1 MTKTLSITSIA
12 LLSLLLAVGCGG
24 ERKSA
29 STDSGSAGASSI
41 GEYNGKPLE
50 QIPVVATFKYP
61 DDFVITTTRK
71 QIVQKWGEPKDV
83 VTEKVTSPYDK
94 NTEDTRYTL
103 KYDGF
108 SFLFY
113 YSAAKKQEL
122 LVATT
127 ITSPSYAVSDGL
139 RVGMFKS
146 VMLAKFGEPTFVEKS
161 SYVYTAGMGSEPQSR
176 SPNQMNKELTITDNR
191 ISKIVIYPEIP

>member
-1 MTKTLSITSIA
+1 MRKTLATASIA
-12 LLSLLLAVGCGG
+12 LLSLLLAIGCGG
-24 ERKSA
+24 DRKPA
-29 STDSGSAGASSI
+29 STDTGSGPTSI

-50 QIPVVATFKYP
+50 QIPVIATFKYP
-61 DDFVITTTRK
+61 DDFVITNTRK
-71 QIVQKWGEPKDV
+71 QVIQKWGEPKDV
-83 VTEKVTSPYDK
+83 ITEKVTSPYDK

-113 YSAAKKQEL
+113 YSAAKQQEL

-127 ITSPSYAVSDGL
+127 ITDPSYAVSDGL

-146 VMLAKFGEPTFVEKS
+146 VMLAKFGEPTFVEKD
-161 SYVYTAGMGSEPQSR
+161 SYVYTAGMGTAPQSR
-176 SPNQMNKELTITDNR
+176 SPSQMNKELMITGNT